1 MKRRTFLHAAAVI
14 PAAYAHQPLSA
25 RERYRIDA
33 SAARSAML
41 DRIAQGGEFDA
52 ELARFEMKAQL
63 LREKHNVFLWDGPT
77 TARGYR
83 HPSWPQEA

>member
-1 MKRRTFLHAAAVI
+1 MKRRTFLHAVAVM

-33 SAARSAML
+33 SVARSAML

-52 ELARFEMKAQL
+52 ELARFELKAQL